1 MQVTNKP
8 STALVAG
15 LATPINASQVIFR
28 SALKAMSEPGTIVD
42 IEHNHGA
49 GDLSPGTY
57 ALALSL
63 LDQQTTLYL
72 SAALK
77 NETVC
82 KNLQFHTD
90 VQLVND
96 PQSAMFVIANADQI
110 TEFCCFNKGTDES
123 PEMSC
128 SLVLQAQTL
137 TNSTAQVEG
146 SDNENSTLLRLE
158 GPGIESVKYIAIAK
172 LSTQLIEYLTERP
185 DAFPRGLDFYFVSD
199 KQLLCLPRT
208 TKVSVITTGDSP
220 CM

>member
-1 MQVTNKP
+1 MQLPNIHNV
-8 STALVAG
+8 AIAAG
-15 LATPINASQVIFR
+15 LPEPINTSQVIFR
-28 SALKAMSEPGTIVD
+28 RTLKAMSEPGTIVD
-42 IEHNHGA
+42 IEQSHGVA
-49 GDLSPGTY
+49 NLSPAMY

-77 NETVC
+77 NESVC

-90 VQLVND
+90 VPLVND
-96 PQSAMFVIANADQI
+96 PQSAMFVIANADEI
-110 TEFCCFNKGTDES
+110 TELSYFNKGTDES

-128 SLVLQAQTL
+128 SLVLQVEYL
-137 TNSTAQVEG
+137 TNTTAQFMNT
-146 SDNENSTLLRLE
+146 DNENSTLLKLE
-158 GPGIESVKYIAIAK
+158 GPGIQAEKYIRIAK
-172 LSTQLIEYLTERP
+172 LSTPLLDYLTQRP
-185 DAFPRGLDFYFVSD
+185 DAFPKGLDFYFVSN

>member
-1 MQVTNKP
+1 MQSPDTHNVTI
-8 STALVAG
+8 AAG
-15 LATPINASQVIFR
+15 LTNPINAGQVIFR
-28 SALKAMSEPGTIVD
+28 RTLKAMSEPGTIVD

-49 GDLSPGTY
+49 GDLSPAMY

-77 NETVC
+77 NEEVC

-96 PQSAMFVIANADQI
+96 PQSAMFAIANADQI
-110 TEFCCFNKGTDES
+110 TEFCYFNKGTDES

-128 SLVLQAQTL
+128 SLVLQVESL
-137 TNSTAQVEG
+137 TNTAAQAQG
-146 SDNENSTLLRLE
+146 SDNEHSTLLKLE

-172 LSTQLIEYLTERP
+172 LSTQLLEYLTERP

-199 KQLLCLPRT
+199 KQLVCLPRT
-208 TKVSVITTGDSP
+208 TKVSVITTGDNP